1 MKLNYFYITV
11 IGQQFI
17 HLSEVDSTNNYTAK
31 LLAADKLQDGAVIL
45 ADKQLNGRGQRGNVW
60 SSSSDNQYTASFY
73 WQTAFLS
80 ATEHAFLNMAVAVAV
95 KGTLSELGV
104 ANPRIKWPNDLLCE
118 NRKIG
123 GILLEAQWFNGQMKG
138 IIIGVGINCTSEP
151 NLPSSIAL
159 DVLLEKAP
167 LNVEIAQAMYSNLMT
182 QRQLLERK
190 QFDEIVAVY
199 HQNLWRKNELQKV
212 NIKEI
217 GECEIEI
224 LRVNDQGDLIVLLDK
239 EERSMSLQEIQFIY

>member
-1 MKLNYFYITV
+1 M

-31 LLAADKLQDGAVIL
+31 LIAADKLFDGAVIL

-80 ATEHAFLNMAVAVAV
+80 ATEHAFLNMAVAIAV
-95 KGTLSELGV
+95 METLSDLGV
-104 ANPRIKWPNDLLCE
+104 SNSCIKWPNDILC
-118 NRKIG
+118 KDKKVG

-138 IIIGVGINCTSEP
+138 IIIGVGINCTSEA
-151 NLPSSIAL
+151 NLPSAIAL
-159 DVLLEKAP
+159 DKLLEKAP
-167 LNVEIAQAMYSNLMT
+167 SNVEIAQVMYSKLLK
-182 QRQLLERK
+182 QRQLLEQK
-190 QFDEIVAVY
+190 KFDEIVNVY
-199 HQNLWRKNELQKV
+199 HQNLWRKNVLQKV

-224 LRVNDQGDLIVLLDK
+224 LRVNNQGDLIILLNN
-239 EERSMSLQEIQFIY
+239 EERSMSLQEIQFNY